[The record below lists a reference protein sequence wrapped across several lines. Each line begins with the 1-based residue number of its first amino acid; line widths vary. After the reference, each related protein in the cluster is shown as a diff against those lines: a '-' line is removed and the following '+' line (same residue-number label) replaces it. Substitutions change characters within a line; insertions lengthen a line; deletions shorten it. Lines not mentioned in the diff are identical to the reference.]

1 MTKAQDLHDAILS
14 NSASVVRELLETGAD
29 PSISPR
35 LPLLANIRKQDTI
48 PKKFWFARH
57 VSATT
62 ITPLFMAVMSCYNN
76 ARTIHDDD
84 GPANA
89 RTILELLI
97 GAGTN
102 VQHVAIDLVAC
113 NIEGFYSLGIDEP
126 CTAKKFALFLKQH
139 LNQVYSREQGKFL
152 DEVIEKLQTAE
163 RDAGNLKPKMVRV
176 PATALETW
184 KALLFSSKF
193 SDVRFVCEEDEC
205 VLHAHKAVL
214 AASSTYFSAL
224 FEGPWAENHAD
235 GEIATS
241 NPSHI
246 MKAVLSYIYT
256 GSIDEALLEEHAE
269 ELVGVATEYGL
280 ADLRKQSECA
290 CIRSLAVANVKR
302 FLQLADLHEAQ
313 DLKLACFTFVQR
325 HAATVLTD
333 PDMMGL
339 ATEEPGLWAELA
351 AKISSDGGKKR
362 LKRARDL

>member
-126 CTAKKFALFLKQH
+126 CTAKKLALFLKQH

-152 DEVIEKLQTAE
+152 DEVIEELGRGNRLEFRDFGVFEIRE
-163 RDAGNLKPKMVRV
+163 RAARRAQNPKTLEQVEV
-176 PATALETW
+176 PAKKTV
-184 KALLFSSKF
+184 KF
-193 SDVRFVCEEDEC
+193 KTGRLMKFRVDGPEDD
-205 VLHAHKAVL
+205 AV
-214 AASSTYFSAL
+214 
-224 FEGPWAENHAD
+224 
-235 GEIATS
+235 
-241 NPSHI
+241 
-246 MKAVLSYIYT
+246 
-256 GSIDEALLEEHAE
+256 
-269 ELVGVATEYGL
+269 
-280 ADLRKQSECA
+280 
-290 CIRSLAVANVKR
+290 
-302 FLQLADLHEAQ
+302 
-313 DLKLACFTFVQR
+313 
-325 HAATVLTD
+325 
-333 PDMMGL
+333 
-339 ATEEPGLWAELA
+339 
-351 AKISSDGGKKR
+351 
-362 LKRARDL
+362 